1 MNFQVSSQVRF
12 VRESFLAS
20 RVCAGVGLLASVD
33 PDVVGEEPG
42 PRESLGTVATLVVP
56 AVGLHV
62 HGQGWHG
69 GVVLVAHSTVSAL
82 LCVDLSV
89 SGEVAAR
96 GEVFPAVRAVLQ
108 FVRSSLDL
116 ALSVHGQTDLQ
127 AGAGVL
133 RVLRDGGGGGG
144 GPGGGETQVESFIFL
159 LVCCCQLEDGVG
171 AHDIVNGSAVHVGVR
186 AAAVS
191 GRLRRPEQSTRYLYP
206 AVTHRP
212 PPTCGPWDSGTVCR
226 VQMPG

>member
-1 MNFQVSSQVRF
+1 MS
-12 VRESFLAS
+12 
-20 RVCAGVGLLASVD
+20 AGVGLLASVD

-42 PRESLGTVATLVVP
+42 PGESLGTVATLVVP

-89 SGEVAAR
+89 SGEVAAG
-96 GEVFPAVRAVLQ
+96 GEVFPAVRTVLQ
-108 FVRSSLDL
+108 FVSSSSHL
-116 ALSVHGQTDLQ
+116 ALPVHGQADLQ

-191 GRLRRPEQSTRYLYP
+191 GRLRRPEQSSRYLYP
-206 AVTHRP
+206 QSVTHRP
-212 PPTCGPWDSGTVCR
+212 PPTLGQSAGSRCR
-226 VQMPG
+226 DDQYPTGIFSEF